1 MLQDVFG
8 AEGDA
13 VLGVGVVT
21 PVWLMLD
28 VITVV
33 LNGDMEV

>member
-8 AEGDA
+8 AEVDA
-13 VLGVGVVT
+13 VLDGGVVM
-21 PVWLMLD
+21 PVRLMLD
-28 VITVV
+28 VMMVV